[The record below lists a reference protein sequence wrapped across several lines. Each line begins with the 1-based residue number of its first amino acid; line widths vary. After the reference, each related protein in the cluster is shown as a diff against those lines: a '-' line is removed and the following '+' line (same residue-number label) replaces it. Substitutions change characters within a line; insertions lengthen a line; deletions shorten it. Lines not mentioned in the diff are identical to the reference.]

1 MASHYTLARQKSLS
15 QSLLQCKSPA
25 RLASLLG
32 IDPWELRRVILY
44 PSYRRQVIAKA
55 SGKERVLHIPG
66 PGLMKIQRDL
76 NRHLQAVYYDLMPA
90 GVHGFVRCPADGVKP
105 RNIVTNALP
114 HTGKKVVISMDLFRF
129 FPSVKATMVQKLFL
143 GPPFHFGLNMASA
156 LALLCTYR
164 HSLPTG
170 SPLSPV
176 ISNFVCLG
184 MDADMALLARKHGY
198 AYTRYADDLTFS
210 GERPPEAGFFESV
223 TRTAG
228 AHGFILNRRKT
239 RIETP
244 RGRAGEE
251 SESVKDFFSVLFAY
265 PVSTLSRGN
274 ALTGFQ
280 RSTSRQTVT
289 GIVANQKP
297 NVGREYK
304 RKLRAQLHALDT
316 LGPYLA
322 TCKNFRIREA
332 PPQLVSQYLLTLE
345 GKKKFVEM
353 VGKYS

>member
-1 MASHYTLARQKSLS
+1 
-15 QSLLQCKSPA
+15 
-25 RLASLLG
+25 
-32 IDPWELRRVILY
+32 
-44 PSYRRQVIAKA
+44 
-55 SGKERVLHIPG
+55 
-66 PGLMKIQRDL
+66 MKVQRDL

-114 HTGKKVVISMDLFRF
+114 HIGKKVVISMDLFRF
-129 FPSVKATMVQKLFL
+129 FPSVKAMMVQKLFL
-143 GPPFHFGLNMASA
+143 GPPFHLDLNMASA
-156 LALLCTYR
+156 LTLLCTHR

-184 MDADMALLARKHGY
+184 MDADIALLARKHGY

-239 RIETP
+239 RI
-244 RGRAGEE
+244 
-251 SESVKDFFSVLFAY
+251 
-265 PVSTLSRGN
+265 
-274 ALTGFQ
+274 Q

-289 GIVANQKP
+289 GIVANRKP
-297 NVGREYK
+297 NAAREYK

-322 TCKNFRIREA
+322 TCRNFKIREA

-345 GKKKFVEM
+345 GKKKFVEV

>member
-1 MASHYTLARQKSLS
+1 MTSYYTLARQKILS

-66 PGLMKIQRDL
+66 PGLMKVQRDL

-90 GVHGFVRCPADGVKP
+90 GVHGFVRCPADGVKA

-114 HTGKKVVISMDLFRF
+114 HIGKKVVISMDLFRF
-129 FPSVKATMVQKLFL
+129 FPSLKATMVQKLFL
-143 GPPFHFGLNMASA
+143 EPPFHFGLNMASA

-239 RIETP
+239 RI
-244 RGRAGEE
+244 
-251 SESVKDFFSVLFAY
+251 
-265 PVSTLSRGN
+265 
-274 ALTGFQ
+274 Q

-289 GIVANQKP
+289 GIVANRKP
-297 NVGREYK
+297 NAAREYK

-322 TCKNFRIREA
+322 TCRNFKIREA